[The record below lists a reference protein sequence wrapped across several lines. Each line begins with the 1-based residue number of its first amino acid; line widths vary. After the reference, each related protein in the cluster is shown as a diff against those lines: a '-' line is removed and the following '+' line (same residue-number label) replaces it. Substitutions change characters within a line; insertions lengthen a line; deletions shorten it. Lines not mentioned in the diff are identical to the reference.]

1 MKLNNKILSSA
12 AAVLAA
18 VSLGLITSQTVNAQS
33 ITLRKGY
40 DKTATPYIR
49 QKGEFIHANKS
60 IKIKNYKFYGQPI
73 LTKGDKVVYAS
84 ATTPRLINQ
93 EPYYYIGNGGYIKQN
108 NVYVMK
114 GGTYVLTS
122 NSYVYDKNGKRLRA
136 TITSELVKISTSR
149 LTM

>member
-33 ITLRKGY
+33 ITLHKGY

-60 IKIKNYKFYGQPI
+60 IKIKNYKFFNYF
-73 LTKGDKVVYAS
+73 LNNKEK
-84 ATTPRLINQ
+84 N
-93 EPYYYIGNGGYIKQN
+93 IKD
-108 NVYVMK
+108 
-114 GGTYVLTS
+114 LLFSS
-122 NSYVYDKNGKRLRA
+122 NIIFER
-136 TITSELVKISTSR
+136 
-149 LTM
+149 

>member
-1 MKLNNKILSSA
+1 MKQSHKGVEKMKLNNKILSSA

-33 ITLRKGY
+33 ITLHKGY

-60 IKIKNYKFYGQPI
+60 IKIKNYKFYGQPT

-84 ATTPRLINQ
+84 ATTPSLIN
-93 EPYYYIGNGGYIKQN
+93 
-108 NVYVMK
+108 
-114 GGTYVLTS
+114 
-122 NSYVYDKNGKRLRA
+122 
-136 TITSELVKISTSR
+136 
-149 LTM
+149 